1 MDLAP
6 KRLWNHLL
14 PVNLDNEIL
23 EIYISN
29 KKNRHKYGET
39 LEMITWYC
47 VD

>member
-14 PVNLDNEIL
+14 PVNFDNEIL

-29 KKNRHKYGET
+29 NKIDTSMEK
-39 LEMITWYC
+39 L
-47 VD
+47 

>member
-14 PVNLDNEIL
+14 PVNLHNEIL

-29 KKNRHKYGET
+29 NKMDTSMEK
-39 LEMITWYC
+39 L
-47 VD
+47 

>member
-14 PVNLDNEIL
+14 PVNLDNEIQ

-29 KKNRHKYGET
+29 NKIDTSMEK
-39 LEMITWYC
+39 L
-47 VD
+47 

>member
-6 KRLWNHLL
+6 KKLWNHLL

-29 KKNRHKYGET
+29 NKIDTSMEK
-39 LEMITWYC
+39 L
-47 VD
+47 

>member
-6 KRLWNHLL
+6 KRLLNHLL

-29 KKNRHKYGET
+29 NKIDTSMEK
-39 LEMITWYC
+39 L
-47 VD
+47 

>member
-1 MDLAP
+1 MDLTP

-14 PVNLDNEIL
+14 PVNLHNEIL

-29 KKNRHKYGET
+29 NKIDTYGET

>member
-29 KKNRHKYGET
+29 NKIDTSMEK
-39 LEMITWYC
+39 L
-47 VD
+47 